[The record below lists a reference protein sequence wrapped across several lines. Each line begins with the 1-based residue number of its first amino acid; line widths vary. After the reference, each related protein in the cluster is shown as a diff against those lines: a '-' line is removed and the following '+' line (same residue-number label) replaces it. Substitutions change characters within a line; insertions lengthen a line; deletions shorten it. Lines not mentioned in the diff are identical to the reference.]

1 MKNRNSEGAIDTIK
15 KHIRAGPERIIGS
28 LRLVENQILQYQ
40 EHPSFENTHLSFC
53 TGLNRKPKS
62 IRELGFVSD
71 VKLVSQIHQRGLG
84 NGRDY

>member
-1 MKNRNSEGAIDTIK
+1 MKNCNSEGAIDTIK

-53 TGLNRKPKS
+53 TGSNRKPKS